1 MPNIFIH
8 SAWFVWKKNNKLNWS
23 MLDIENLGLVQ
34 LWTTITI
41 LSQNL
46 CFNNSNQLFM
56 IFFFY
61 RCDLLYIETHH
72 FKTLIC
78 LFTKNF
84 EKYITS
90 TVLQLR
96 LLHFCFSVYLFFF
109 ISYFIFFLL
118 RLCVCY
124 IGRGVLVLLFY
135 FFSTNYDKTSS
146 YKIFKSLLHQ
156 VIECQLDLVQPT
168 KSK

>member
-84 EKYITS
+84 EKYS

-96 LLHFCFSVYLFFF
+96 LLHFCFSVYLFFY
-109 ISYFIFFLL
+109 ISYFFFFFIEIVGLL
-118 RLCVCY
+118 YRKGCACSTF
-124 IGRGVLVLLFY
+124 LFL
-135 FFSTNYDKTSS
+135 FDK
-146 YKIFKSLLHQ
+146 LW
-156 VIECQLDLVQPT
+156 
-168 KSK
+168 